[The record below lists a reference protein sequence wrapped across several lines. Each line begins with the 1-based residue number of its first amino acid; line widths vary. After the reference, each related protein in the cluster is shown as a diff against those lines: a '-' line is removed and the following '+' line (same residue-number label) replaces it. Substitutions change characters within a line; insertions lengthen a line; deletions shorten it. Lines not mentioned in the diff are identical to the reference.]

1 MNTLNWKLLSEVK
14 SAFMAMPGGEPAA
27 GGGMMTQAQAAPMGG
42 TPQMDPSMAGGDPAA
57 MGAPPMDPA
66 MAAGGAPMDPA
77 MAGGDP
83 AAMGMDPAAMGGAPM
98 DPAMAGGAGGDP
110 AAAGAPPMDPAAMA
124 PPAPAGG
131 QITMTV
137 PEFTQ
142 LLQTLMASGGK
153 PAKAPKAAG
162 EGGAAAGGGGDM
174 AGVNQKLDQL
184 ITIIGGAMP
193 SGTSAPAPGGAPAP
207 APAPQQ

>member
-14 SAFMAMPGGEPAA
+14 QAFMAMPGGEPAA

-42 TPQMDPSMAGGDPAA
+42 TPQMDPAMAGGDPAA

-66 MAAGGAPMDPA
+66 MAAGGAPMDPS
-77 MAGGDP
+77 MMGG
-83 AAMGMDPAAMGGAPM
+83 DPAAMGGAPM

-131 QITMTV
+131 QISMSV

-153 PAKAPKAAG
+153 PAKAPKTGGEAG
-162 EGGAAAGGGGDM
+162 ASGAQGGNDM

-184 ITIIGGAMP
+184 ISIIGGAMP